1 MYTVNDTKSRE
12 IGSRSP
18 QLSDTTRVI
27 SRRRALFLGAFALA
41 GPPARLAA
49 SPFWNKKPAS
59 QWTPEEVNE
68 MITHSPWA
76 KQVSAQYRAAMDDA
90 RIQPGAPL
98 VQRPGEPMPG
108 ECGLAPC
115 STVMPGKVIVI
126 WESAQPI
133 REALHPEEPADF
145 NGRYIISIRGL
156 AGDYAPARLKAGSA
170 LTAKGR
176 QPLQPGVVDRR
187 NNTWLFGFS
196 RELLPLTKD
205 DRDVQFTVRIGENLS
220 DTLVRA
226 SFNPKDMIYRDEL
239 AL

>member
-1 MYTVNDTKSRE
+1 M
-12 IGSRSP
+12 
-18 QLSDTTRVI
+18 SDTTRGI
-27 SRRRALFLGAFALA
+27 SRRRALLLGVLAAAGRPALLA
-41 GPPARLAA
+41 GPP
-49 SPFWNKKPAS
+49 FWDKKPAS
-59 QWTPEEVNE
+59 QWTPDEVNE

-76 KQVSAQYRAAMDDA
+76 KQVTAQYRVAMDDS
-90 RIQPGAPL
+90 RIQPGAPP

-115 STVMPGKVIVI
+115 SSVMPGKVMVI

-133 REALHPEEPADF
+133 REVLHPEEPPEF

-156 AGDYAPARLKAGSA
+156 AGDYAAGRLRAGSELKA
-170 LTAKGR
+170 KDR
-176 QPLQPGVVDRR
+176 PPLQPGIVDRR

-196 RELLPLTKD
+196 RELLPLTKK

-226 SFNPKDMIYRDEL
+226 SFDPREMIYRGEL
-239 AL
+239 AV